1 MKYLKKYQEVK
12 RINEA
17 IDGKITSND
26 GFKHSKSST
35 ANVDV
40 YTKKMTLFDLPIIDS
55 YKLMNIPTSQVPV
68 KCGLCD
74 HQFKSVIDK
83 GSGDNAEKQVSA
95 LYGTSCPGCEKKGK
109 DTKIGFKVEYAR
121 FVSKEADFFDKLG
134 YNKDTYYLFST
145 IYDEVVEDLL
155 PEDSPFVQEWKSKSG
170 FSDQAAGGTPPPP
183 PPPPNNPNNNTSNDK
198 LKFAKASPVAPPT
211 PPNWV
216 KNPTVWSSDELV
228 RLLEKYL
235 SVFASIYAKCF
246 SERYAVPNAVVE
258 VKGRLETLLRELKT
272 KDPLRIEDAV
282 RVFFDNVSPKL
293 SERNISSWLQSSDG
307 RKWGEA
313 ITRFEQLCS
322 YILD

>member
-1 MKYLKKYQEVK
+1 MKFLKTFNESMYDAKSGGL
-12 RINEA
+12 INTGDFDYGHAFNPPTCQVGWHWDEKLCKCVP
-17 IDGKITSND
+17 D
-26 GFKHSKSST
+26 
-35 ANVDV
+35 DV
-40 YTKKMTLFDLPIIDS
+40 
-55 YKLMNIPTSQVPV
+55 PTS
-68 KCGLCD
+68 G
-74 HQFKSVIDK
+74 
-83 GSGDNAEKQVSA
+83 
-95 LYGTSCPGCEKKGK
+95 
-109 DTKIGFKVEYAR
+109 
-121 FVSKEADFFDKLG
+121 
-134 YNKDTYYLFST
+134 
-145 IYDEVVEDLL
+145 
-155 PEDSPFVQEWKSKSG
+155 
-170 FSDQAAGGTPPPP
+170 
-183 PPPPNNPNNNTSNDK
+183 NDK

-293 SERNISSWLQSSDG
+293 SERNVSSWLQSSDG